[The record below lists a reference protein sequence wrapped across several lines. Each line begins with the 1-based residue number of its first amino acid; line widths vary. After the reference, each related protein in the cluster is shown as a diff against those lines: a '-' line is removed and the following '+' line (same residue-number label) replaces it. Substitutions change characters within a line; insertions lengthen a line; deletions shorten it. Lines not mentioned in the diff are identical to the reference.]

1 MKLHLLAS
9 FLLLTIAAFGQG
21 TIVGTVTDKA
31 TGDILLGATVMLE
44 SSTSGAMSDFDGKY
58 TIAGLKPGTYK
69 LIARFIAYNAMEKEV
84 TITGGETVTVDFPME
99 STVILLDN
107 EAIVEVRQNRA
118 SAVYMENVKKKETSM
133 IDYVSAQEIKKNGD
147 SDVSSAIKRVSGV
160 YTIGNFV
167 VVRGLSDR
175 YIRTA
180 FNGAEIPSL
189 DPKRSSVSMDLF
201 PTNLVDNLVVVKTLN
216 ANLPSNYSGA
226 YINVITKDF
235 PDSFTFNYSTSAGF
249 NTNATFNENFITSA
263 AGNSAMWGW
272 DNGFLD
278 VPDIVAGQ
286 SIPSPQYSNY
296 YDALVLAGFE
306 QELNELGVSSSADIG
321 TGSGQ
326 TSIGSIVNSIEG
338 IDNLSQ
344 VNNEFMTAIREQQ
357 NQLLSNQTQAF
368 GNTWEPLK
376 ETPLM
381 DFSKSIAFGDVTK
394 LFGRNLGY
402 NFGFQ

>member
-44 SSTSGAMSDFDGKY
+44 SSTSGAMSDFDGNY

-278 VPDIVAGQ
+278 VPDIVAG
-286 SIPSPQYSNY
+286 
-296 YDALVLAGFE
+296 
-306 QELNELGVSSSADIG
+306 
-321 TGSGQ
+321 
-326 TSIGSIVNSIEG
+326 
-338 IDNLSQ
+338 
-344 VNNEFMTAIREQQ
+344 
-357 NQLLSNQTQAF
+357 
-368 GNTWEPLK
+368 
-376 ETPLM
+376 
-381 DFSKSIAFGDVTK
+381 
-394 LFGRNLGY
+394 
-402 NFGFQ
+402 